1 MLSAADIAH
10 GYLIVVNLGDIV
22 GERVAADCKFVAI
35 EDKLLLGEDIADIHL
50 HILIPRLLDL
60 RHATSHRTTF
70 HQNLKDLRTFHRHTL
85 A

>member
-1 MLSAADIAH
+1 MESGLSDMLSAADIAH

-50 HILIPRLLDL
+50 HIFIPRLLDL
-60 RHATSHRTTF
+60 RHPACHRTTF
-70 HQNLKDLRTFHRHTL
+70 Q
-85 A
+85 